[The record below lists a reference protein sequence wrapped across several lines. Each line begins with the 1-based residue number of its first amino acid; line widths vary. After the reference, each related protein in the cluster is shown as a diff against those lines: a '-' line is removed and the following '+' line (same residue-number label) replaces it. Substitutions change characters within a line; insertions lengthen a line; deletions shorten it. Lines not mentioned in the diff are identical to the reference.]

1 MTDTRS
7 LKRLL
12 VLAMAVV
19 FATTAMAAG
28 AHATT
33 ADSGSHGELL
43 TTGAD
48 ETLAVEVTD
57 SSDDTVTV
65 TVSSTAADTAGFQAN
80 LSYTPA
86 DASVESV
93 EFEELGGVS
102 YHSDDSD
109 TGHVFLTQSNVGA
122 ESVDEPTLAAV
133 TMTVGE
139 DGLSGLE
146 FVDDDSLVTDSDGEV
161 IGETDDSS
169 AGGTVPGGGGSGGV
183 GDGADGST
191 NTTETESDE
200 TADGDGNGVDDTAE
214 DGETDTDDGD
224 GADDTDGTDDDTDS
238 MDEDADNTD
247 SSDDNSDDET
257 DADDGESADDE
268 NGADDADDSD
278 GLPGFGLAL
287 TIGTVLA
294 VLVGV
299 TVRQNRR

>member
-1 MTDTRS
+1 MVV
-7 LKRLL
+7 
-12 VLAMAVV
+12 VL
-19 FATTAMAAG
+19 ATTAMAAG

-33 ADSGSHGELL
+33 ADGGSHGELT

-48 ETLAVEVTD
+48 GTLALEVTD

-65 TVSSTAADTAGFQAN
+65 TVSSTAADSAGFQAN
-80 LSYTPA
+80 LSYAPT
-86 DASVESV
+86 DTSVESV

-109 TGHVFLTQSNVGA
+109 TGHVFLTQSNVGS
-122 ESVDEPTLAAV
+122 ESVDEPTLATV
-133 TMTVGE
+133 TMTVGD

-146 FVDDDSLVTDSDGEV
+146 FVDGDSLVTDGDGEV

-169 AGGTVPGGGGSGGV
+169 AGETAPSSGGSGGV
-183 GDGADGST
+183 GDGTDGNT
-191 NTTETESDE
+191 NATETESDE
-200 TADGDGNGVDDTAE
+200 TADGDESGVDDTAGG
-214 DGETDTDDGD
+214 GETDTDDGD
-224 GADDTDGTDDDTDS
+224 GADDTDDTDDD
-238 MDEDADNTD
+238 TD

-299 TVRQNRR
+299 TVRQRRR